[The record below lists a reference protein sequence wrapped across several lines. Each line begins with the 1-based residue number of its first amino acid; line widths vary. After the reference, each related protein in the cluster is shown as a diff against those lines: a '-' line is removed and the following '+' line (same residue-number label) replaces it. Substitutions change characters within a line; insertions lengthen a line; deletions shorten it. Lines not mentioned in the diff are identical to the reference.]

1 MAQRAQTAGEAGG
14 TGLDPA
20 VLDRLSGLALVA
32 RTVVEGFMAGHHRSP
47 FRGSSAEFAQHREY
61 VPGDELRR
69 MDWKVFARSD
79 RLVIKEF
86 VEETTLNC
94 HILLDKSESM
104 GFGSLHW
111 TKLDYARWCAAAL
124 AHLVLTSR
132 DTAGLVLFDEAERV
146 KVKPGNGAS
155 QKLAIFGALESAR
168 PEGKTSVG
176 KVLSWLAGRLSRKG
190 IVAVF
195 SDFFDEPDEILD
207 GMRALVH
214 GGHEPI
220 LFQVLDPL
228 EESFDIERLV
238 RLDGMEATGVQK
250 VDPKAIRQAY
260 REELA
265 AHNKELA
272 KHARASSIDYVK
284 LSTNADLGAALSTY
298 LAHRM
303 ARARG
308 GRR

>member
-1 MAQRAQTAGEAGG
+1 
-14 TGLDPA
+14 
-20 VLDRLSGLALVA
+20 
-32 RTVVEGFMAGHHRSP
+32 
-47 FRGSSAEFAQHREY
+47 
-61 VPGDELRR
+61 

-86 VEETTLNC
+86 VEETTLSC

-104 GFGSLHW
+104 GFGSLPW

-124 AHLVLTSR
+124 AHLVLSSR

-146 KVKPGNGAS
+146 KVRPANGAP
-155 QKLAIFGALESAR
+155 QKLAILTALESAR

-176 KVLSWLAGRLSRKG
+176 KVLSWLGGRLSRKG

-195 SDFFDEPDEILD
+195 SDFFDEPAEILA
-207 GMRALVH
+207 GMRQLVH
-214 GGHEPI
+214 AGHEPI
-220 LFQVLDPL
+220 FFQVLDPL
-228 EESFDIERLV
+228 EESFDIRRLV

-250 VDPKAIRQAY
+250 VDPKSIRQAY
-260 REELA
+260 KEELE
-265 AHNKELA
+265 AHNRELA
-272 KHARASSIDYVK
+272 RHARASSIDYVK
-284 LSTNADLGAALSTY
+284 LSTGSDLGAALSTY

-308 GRR
+308 GGR